1 MNVKHIVSMLTA
13 LCSAA
18 SCIVPV
24 LSHAEGDE
32 LSENLKSVYST
43 IEVDSPASLIN
54 KWKSQLSC
62 KEASR
67 VFINEFGKVI
77 IEQRTA
83 NKVRFDIKKNA
94 DFDDCERIIKEICP
108 DVNINLNKNTELDD
122 VDNLDSSLYY
132 IFDDDISLENMISH
146 DISEK
151 QAKEIFNALN
161 DKGYIKGFYY
171 VADTYFE
178 SSMDYM
184 LGFTGYPTNGND
196 DVFNTLQD
204 FITEKNLDCTLKN
217 SPDVSLLFG
226 PTQDAI
232 VVVPNYD
239 YDAIDLLGIYNMILS
254 EIDMDSLVGA
264 NMTGNIFTGT
274 EIDMFNAVDGD
285 SNCDNQLDMADT
297 VLIMQA
303 LANPN
308 NYSLSVQGKFNA
320 DLNDDGITV
329 GDAQAIQ
336 RKLLG
341 MAD

>member
-1 MNVKHIVSMLTA
+1 
-13 LCSAA
+13 
-18 SCIVPV
+18 
-24 LSHAEGDE
+24 
-32 LSENLKSVYST
+32 
-43 IEVDSPASLIN
+43 
-54 KWKSQLSC
+54 
-62 KEASR
+62 
-67 VFINEFGKVI
+67 
-77 IEQRTA
+77 
-83 NKVRFDIKKNA
+83 
-94 DFDDCERIIKEICP
+94 
-108 DVNINLNKNTELDD
+108 
-122 VDNLDSSLYY
+122 
-132 IFDDDISLENMISH
+132 
-146 DISEK
+146 
-151 QAKEIFNALN
+151 
-161 DKGYIKGFYY
+161 
-171 VADTYFE
+171 
-178 SSMDYM
+178 MDYM

-285 SNCDNQLDMADT
+285 SNCDNQLDMADA

-308 NYSLSVQGKFNA
+308 KYSLSVQGKFNA

-336 RKLLG
+336 NILLG
-341 MAD
+341 IE